1 MLAGLV
7 CVLLACP
14 AGLSYAPA
22 GGHCLEFAVGLFG
35 ADPSRATTLQD
46 VAARIRFLVDVEGAL
61 YDAVREA
68 HPDTLVAGLGVPG
81 KGRRYVP
88 EGSEHA
94 AAGEAEGGDEPGV
107 GATKTAADDPATDGD
122 GDKIWGIDRLWFI
135 VGAAAVV
142 VCVLVAA
149 ALIVRSRRSRSRE
162 AIAEE
167 EPNPAQGEILPG
179 SYVPGFSIP
188 TAAAPGHLEKS
199 DSVKSGDSA
208 SDSKRPQTMVE
219 SSLVT
224 TDTGDVAAVVTTK
237 G

>member
-1 MLAGLV
+1 
-7 CVLLACP
+7 
-14 AGLSYAPA
+14 
-22 GGHCLEFAVGLFG
+22 
-35 ADPSRATTLQD
+35 
-46 VAARIRFLVDVEGAL
+46 
-61 YDAVREA
+61 
-68 HPDTLVAGLGVPG
+68 VPG

-237 G
+237 GDDRAIIREEVNQLVEETCAPGSADVLMEIYGGREKELVKQLRR